1 MTSGVHISQLEPT
14 DKSPV
19 SAVSMRRLLS
29 CILEAGNP
37 RSRRQPGWLLL
48 RLLSGEQTA
57 VFLCPLHTLISSS
70 CEVTRPAG
78 SGPPAQPRVTL
89 VIFLKAVSPESCVEV
104 LGVNG
109 TKFSSAQIFPTSSRV
124 SPRSKRCH
132 RCRG

>member
-14 DKSPV
+14 DKSPA
-19 SAVSMRRLLS
+19 SAASMRRLLS

-78 SGPPAQPRVTL
+78 SGPART
-89 VIFLKAVSPESCVEV
+89 ASCD
-104 LGVNG
+104 LGHLFKGCV
-109 TKFSSAQIFPTSSRV
+109 SRV
-124 SPRSKRCH
+124 MC
-132 RCRG
+132 